1 MPIKRSHWWQRDSLS
16 KVSIEPQWPW
26 QMRALLVLGVLLLC
40 LASSWFAWRLGRAG
54 GAGAAG
60 PGVAQGADPRLDQ
73 LQREREKLQT
83 DANAAESKF
92 NIERAA
98 QQNLLK
104 QVKTLET
111 ENVRL
116 KEDLAFF
123 ESLMPAEGGPRGLA
137 IRRLVIDSPA
147 PGQVRY
153 RVLVMQ
159 GGKGDVEFN
168 GTLALAVSGLQGGK
182 NVTLMF
188 PDPKALP
195 AAASVPGVDS
205 YKISFKHYQR
215 LEGILTMPDGLQVKS
230 VQARVLERGQ
240 VRAQQSANLQG

>member
-1 MPIKRSHWWQRDSLS
+1 MSLKRSRWWQRDSLS

-26 QMRALLVLGVLLLC
+26 PVRLLLVLAALLLC
-40 LASSWFAWRLGRAG
+40 GASAWYAYGVGRGAAG
-54 GAGAAG
+54 TAGAGA
-60 PGVAQGADPRLDQ
+60 VNSQRIEQ

-83 DANAAESKF
+83 DANAAESKW

-98 QQNLLK
+98 QQQLLK

-137 IRRLVIDSPA
+137 IRRMNVDSPA
-147 PGQVRY
+147 QNQVRY

-168 GTLALAVSGLQGGK
+168 GTLALSVTGLQAGK
-182 NVTLMF
+182 SVTLQY
-188 PDPKALP
+188 PDPKTGG
-195 AAASVPGVDS
+195 VPQNAEA

-215 LEGILTMPDGLQVKS
+215 LEGVITVPDGMQVKS

-240 VRAQQSANLQG
+240 MRAQQSANLQG

>member
-1 MPIKRSHWWQRDSLS
+1 MPLKQSRWWQRDSLS
-16 KVSIEPQWPW
+16 KVSIEAQWPW
-26 QMRALLVLGVLLLC
+26 PLRLLLLLAVVLLC
-40 LASSWFAWRLGRAG
+40 GASAWYAYGVGRGSAGPGGIAG
-54 GAGAAG
+54 GAGS
-60 PGVAQGADPRLDQ
+60 VQRIEQ

-98 QQNLLK
+98 QQQLLK

-123 ESLMPAEGGPRGLA
+123 ESLMPAEGGPRALA
-137 IRRLVIDSPA
+137 IRRMNVDSPA
-147 PGQVRY
+147 QNQVRY

-168 GTLALAVSGLQGGK
+168 GTLALSVTGLQAGK
-182 NVTLMF
+182 SVTLLY
-188 PDPKALP
+188 PDPKATGAQP
-195 AAASVPGVDS
+195 NAEM

-215 LEGILTMPDGLQVKS
+215 LEGVIMVPDGMQVKS

-240 VRAQQSANLQG
+240 MRAQQSANLQG

>member
-1 MPIKRSHWWQRDSLS
+1 MPLKRSRWWQRDSLS

-26 QMRALLVLGVLLLC
+26 QVRLLLVLAVVLLCALSAW
-40 LASSWFAWRLGRAG
+40 LAWSMAR
-54 GAGAAG
+54 GAAG
-60 PGVAQGADPRLDQ
+60 PGGAPATLQRIEQ

-83 DANAAESKF
+83 DANAAESKW

-98 QQNLLK
+98 QQQLLK

-137 IRRLVIDSPA
+137 IRRLNVDSPA
-147 PGQVRY
+147 QNQVRY

-168 GTLALAVSGLQGGK
+168 GTLALVVNGLQGGK
-182 NVTLMF
+182 NVTLFF
-188 PDPKALP
+188 PDPKA
-195 AAASVPGVDS
+195 PGS
-205 YKISFKHYQR
+205 QPNAEAYKISFKHYQR
-215 LEGILTMPDGLQVKS
+215 LEGVITVPDGMQVKS

-240 VRAQQSANLQG
+240 MRAQQSANLQG

>member
-1 MPIKRSHWWQRDSLS
+1 MPLKRSRWWQRDSLS
-16 KVSIEPQWPW
+16 KVSIEPEWPW
-26 QMRALLVLGVLLLC
+26 PVRLLLVLAVLLLC
-40 LASSWFAWRLGRAG
+40 GLSAWLAWSMAR
-54 GAGAAG
+54 GAAG
-60 PGVAQGADPRLDQ
+60 PVGTAPGASQHIEQ

-98 QQNLLK
+98 QQQLLK

-123 ESLMPAEGGPRGLA
+123 ESLMPAEGGPRALA
-137 IRRLVIDSPA
+137 IRRMNVDSPA
-147 PGQVRY
+147 QNQVRY

-168 GTLALAVSGLQGGK
+168 GTLVLFVTGLQAGK
-182 NVTLMF
+182 NVTLTF
-188 PDPKALP
+188 PDPKATGAQP
-195 AAASVPGVDS
+195 DAQAF
-205 YKISFKHYQR
+205 KISFKRYQR
-215 LEGILTMPDGLQVKS
+215 LEGVITVPDGMQVKS

-240 VRAQQSANLQG
+240 MRAQQSANLQG

>member
-1 MPIKRSHWWQRDSLS
+1 MPLKRSHWWQRDSLS

-26 QMRALLVLGVLLLC
+26 PLRLLLAALVLALC
-40 LASSWFAWRLGRAG
+40 AGSAWWAYRLGHG
-54 GAGAAG
+54 GAAG
-60 PGVAQGADPRLDQ
+60 GLAGAQAGGERIEQ
-73 LQREREKLQT
+73 LLREREKLQS
-83 DANAAESKF
+83 DANAAESKW

-98 QQNLLK
+98 QQQLLK

-123 ESLMPAEGGPRGLA
+123 ESLMPADGGPRGLA
-137 IRRLVIDSPA
+137 IRRLNVDSP
-147 PGQVRY
+147 GQNQLRY

-168 GTLALAVSGLQGGK
+168 GTLALAVSGIQGGK
-182 NVTLMF
+182 SVTLMF

-195 AAASVPGVDS
+195 AQQNADS

-215 LEGILTMPDGLQVKS
+215 LEGVLTVPDGVQVKS
-230 VQARVLERGQ
+230 VQAKVLERGQ
-240 VRAQQSANLQG
+240 MRAQQSANLQG